1 MAEIILNA
9 LIPIF
14 FVMAL
19 GYFAGKHRTID
30 NHHVGELNALVMQFA
45 LPASLF
51 VATATTA
58 HDKMLAEGSL
68 FLLLG
73 IAMMVFYVVWYALQI
88 KAKASHGEAAVQAL
102 TIALPNYASAGVP
115 IVLAV
120 IGPEAAVHV
129 AVAIAA
135 GSVLPSPVT
144 LLILELSRTGTDEE
158 KAGWSRRLRKAM
170 IDAVAKPIVL
180 APILGMLVSLSGVHL
195 GVLVTSSLQLIGQA
209 AGGVALFLTG
219 LVLSAQ
225 PFRLDRRV
233 ATATL
238 ISNVA
243 RPLFV
248 FSLTRIIPTTP
259 DIAAVAILLAAL
271 PSGFFGILFGINY
284 SVASREAGSMVIAST
299 ICSMVTL
306 GIAIMILYP
315 R

>member
-1 MAEIILNA
+1 MIAIILRA

-14 FVMAL
+14 FVIAL

-30 NHHVGELNALVMQFA
+30 NRHVGELNALVMQFA

-58 HDKMLAEGSL
+58 RDKMLGEGGL

-73 IAMMVFYVVWYALQI
+73 ITMMVFYVAWYLLQRR
-88 KAKASHGEAAVQAL
+88 AKASHGEAAVQAL
-102 TIALPNYASAGVP
+102 TIALPNYAAAGLP

-120 IGPEAAVHV
+120 IGPAATVHV

-135 GSVLPSPVT
+135 GSILPSPIT
-144 LLILELSRTGTDEE
+144 LFILELSRRRSGTAQ
-158 KAGWSRRLRKAM
+158 AGASARLRKALV
-170 IDAVAKPIVL
+170 DAVAKPIVL
-180 APILGMLVSLSGVHL
+180 APVLGTLVSLSGL
-195 GVLVTSSLQLIGQA
+195 QLDVLVTSSLQLIGQA

-225 PFRLDRRV
+225 PFQLDRRV
-233 ATATL
+233 VSATL
-238 ISNVA
+238 LSNIVQ
-243 RPLFV
+243 PLFV
-248 FSLTRIIPTTP
+248 FGLTRIIPTPP

-271 PSGFFGILFGINY
+271 PSGFFGILFGVNY
-284 SVASREAGSMVIAST
+284 DVASREAGSMVIAST

-306 GIAIMILYP
+306 GVAILLLYP